1 MTLTPEEDAGDIGAI
16 NLVRGDSAPFMAHSL
31 SADLDSGELII
42 NLRAETDPELLDSV
56 VTSALRDAA
65 SGNTLKMT
73 FEHSEHFRPA
83 KPVPTYRMAEA

>member
-1 MTLTPEEDAGDIGAI
+1 
-16 NLVRGDSAPFMAHSL
+16 MAHSL

-42 NLRAETDPELLDSV
+42 NLRAEGDPVALDDIV
-56 VTSALRDAA
+56 NRALREDA
-65 SGNTLKMT
+65 NENKLEMT